1 MSQRTV
7 SDWSGVSAG
16 TLKNLARIGL
26 LPEADAL
33 RPHDVVLA
41 RVAAAL
47 GATRSTNRV
56 AQPDARTAEALKRDW
71 EAIQVVTEL
80 LLNATFV
87 APDTAEGQAVSPDA
101 AASDLENRVNA
112 RTRLVALPTRVQLL
126 THDYDLLRLSEEAMA
141 TRAPFQVLPVG
152 VWYQELLKKLRAQ
165 TPAEEAP
172 VAA

>member
-26 LPEADAL
+26 LPEADSL

-56 AQPDARTAEALKRDW
+56 AQPDARTAEALKRDG
-71 EAIQVVTEL
+71 EAIQVITEL
-80 LLNATFV
+80 LLDA
-87 APDTAEGQAVSPDA
+87 AGQAPETVGQPSGIHDPA
-101 AASDLENRVNA
+101 TPRQGNPVNV
-112 RTRLVALPTRVQLL
+112 RTRLVALPTRVQLF

-141 TRAPFQVLPVG
+141 AHAPFQVLPIG
-152 VWYQELLKKLRAQ
+152 VWYQELLKRLQ
-165 TPAEEAP
+165 SEYPTEEAP